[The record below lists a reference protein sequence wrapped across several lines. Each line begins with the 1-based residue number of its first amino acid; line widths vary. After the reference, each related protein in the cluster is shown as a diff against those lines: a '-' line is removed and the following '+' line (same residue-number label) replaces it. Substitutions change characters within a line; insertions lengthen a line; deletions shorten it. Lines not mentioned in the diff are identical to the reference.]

1 MKVGVVIYLKEWF
14 PAGIRFLPVLLWEK
28 YTIWRYHSLTYLQSM
43 QEFRLL
49 QPDNAIIQNEDP
61 MGEFNV
67 KLADS
72 QEEVQRFMKYVLKDL
87 RALDRMLKEDD
98 WFETNPIRIG
108 AEQELCLVDQQAKAW
123 PRSMEILDKLKSR
136 EAEGFTTEFAR
147 FNLEINLEPLEF
159 TENCLSQMEQNLQ
172 HQVDEVRSVTEEM
185 GGEILLTG
193 ILPTLR
199 KMDMDLKNMTPLQRY
214 RALSKAIIKQRS
226 ENFDLRIQGMDEL
239 LMKMDSPLLEACN
252 TAYQVH
258 LQVKPQEFVT
268 KYNIAQLI
276 SGPVLSG
283 SVGSPILFGK
293 RLWNETRIALFQQS
307 VDTRTVGEHLRES
320 SPRVTFGNEWVQE
333 SILEI
338 FREDTARYRMMLS
351 SEVEED
357 VEQLLDEGTPPA
369 LHALQVHNGTIYR
382 WNRPCY
388 GITGGKAHLRIENR
402 VLPSGPTVTDEI
414 ANSAFW
420 LGLMNKMDDYYPD
433 VTEKMDFDDVRLN
446 FVAASKMGLDTKLRW
461 FGEQRINA
469 VDLITEELLP
479 IAKEGLRDAG
489 IDGSDITSYLD
500 IINSRV
506 SSGQTASY
514 WILNNYARLMKE
526 NESKE
531 HTLATI
537 TTAMIKN
544 QKKGE
549 PVHKWGRTRADDLKH
564 WEPTSLIVE
573 EFMTTDLF
581 TVQKDD
587 ILEFVANL
595 IDWQDIQYIPVED
608 DKKRLV
614 GLVTMR
620 RMFKEYSRAVNQG
633 EEVLESVE
641 EIMINNPITIHPEA
655 SIIEAMEIMESQ
667 QIGCLP
673 VVKSNRLVGMITE
686 QNNITIASRLL
697 KLIHSNSN
705 SDQESDN
712 AGE

>member
-1 MKVGVVIYLKEWF
+1 
-14 PAGIRFLPVLLWEK
+14 
-28 YTIWRYHSLTYLQSM
+28 
-43 QEFRLL
+43 
-49 QPDNAIIQNEDP
+49 
-61 MGEFNV
+61 MGESKV
-67 KLADS
+67 KLADN

-87 RALDRMLKEDD
+87 RALDRMLEEDG
-98 WFETNPIRIG
+98 WFETTPLRIG

-123 PRSMEILDKLKSR
+123 PRAMEILDKLKSKG
-136 EAEGFTTEFAR
+136 AEGFTTEFAR
-147 FNLEINLEPLEF
+147 FNLEINLKPIEF
-159 TENCLSQMEQNLQ
+159 GGSCLSQMEKNLQ
-172 HQVDEVRSVTEEM
+172 QQVDEVRSVTEEM

-193 ILPTLR
+193 ILPTIR
-199 KMDMDLKNMTPLQRY
+199 KMDIDLKNLTPLQRY
-214 RALSKAIIKQRS
+214 RALCQAIKKLRS

-239 LMKMDSPLLEACN
+239 LMKVDSPLLEACN
-252 TAYQVH
+252 TGFQVH
-258 LQVKPQEFVT
+258 LQIKPREFVT

-276 SGPVLSG
+276 TAPVLAG
-283 SVGSPILFGK
+283 AVGSPILFGK

-307 VDTRTVGEHLRES
+307 VDTRTVGDHLRES

-338 FREDTARYRMMLS
+338 FQEDTARYRVMLS
-351 SEVEED
+351 SEVDEEVD
-357 VEQLLDEGTPPA
+357 QMLNEGKPPT
-369 LHALQVHNGTIYR
+369 LHALQVHNGTVYR

-388 GITGGKAHLRIENR
+388 GVTDGKPHLRIENR
-402 VLPSGPTVTDEI
+402 MLPSGPTVTDEV

-420 LGLMNKMDDYYPD
+420 LGLMNKMDDYYPNIS
-433 VTEKMDFDDVRLN
+433 EKMNFDDARLN

-461 FGEQRINA
+461 FGDKRINV

-489 IDGSDITSYLD
+489 IDSSDSTDYLD

-514 WILNNYARLMKE
+514 WILNNYAALMKE

-531 HTLATI
+531 HTLAAI

-549 PVHKWGRTRADDLKH
+549 PVHKWGRARVEDLKH
-564 WEPTSLIVE
+564 WKPSSLIVE

-595 IDWQDIQYIPVED
+595 IDWQRIQYVPVED
-608 DKKRLV
+608 DKKHLV

-620 RMFKEYSRAVNQG
+620 MVFNEYSQAVNEE
-633 EEVLESVE
+633 EEVMESVE
-641 EIMINNPITIHPEA
+641 DIMIRNPITIHPEA

-673 VVKSNRLVGMITE
+673 VVKNNRLVGIITE
-686 QNNITIASRLL
+686 QNYMKIAARLL
-697 KLIHSNSN
+697 KVLHSNNNSN
-705 SDQESDN
+705 E
-712 AGE
+712 